1 MKSAHPQSQ
10 SASPLMRQNRQG
22 QWLAML
28 VLVVGVLV
36 IFAAHSWRGQQQ
48 QRLTQAKQTARLANQ
63 QLNNL
68 QTWQQRLPA
77 IGLYER
83 QSLASPL
90 TAQAVTVALAK
101 LRQDPNVQQLRPQ
114 LGDLMVGAARYP
126 LEDQLDGTTDQGLK
140 LNAFKLQLAVKTA
153 DDLQGR
159 MVVMGLAAQL
169 PGFVIPLQLTQK
181 PLPASDKSP
190 ALVESQ
196 WQLLLIGLADP
207 LPAWPALIA
216 DGQAASA
223 SETPSQAGDGDRDGD
238 GSTRPF
244 GLQAGLQGGLMAGQ
258 RPLLSPEAAGLVDP
272 LARAIPPSSLAAGD
286 VGTGGTNPMA
296 VSAILY
302 LNPDRWSFWLN
313 GQKYDSS
320 SPSIQLGDWQLLTVS
335 PQSTLWQ
342 HSVDGRLMTLATA
355 SGTASMR
362 APHSDVAISKAPALD
377 SAPAGLR
384 PAGYHPTDEE
394 EDAPAAAPVP
404 QDAAILPPPP
414 LANPPSA
421 NTPVKSLANPLAN
434 SLANTQSNPPA
445 KPKGNKTPAAAA
457 AATPKTSDPSSTPKE
472 TVAP

>member
-1 MKSAHPQSQ
+1 MKPAHPQSQ
-10 SASPLMRQNRQG
+10 STSPLTRQNRQG

-68 QTWQQRLPA
+68 QAWQQRLPA

-90 TAQAVTVALAK
+90 TAQAVTIALAK

-126 LEDQLDGTTDQGLK
+126 LEDQLDGTTDQSLK

-153 DDLQGR
+153 NDLQGR
-159 MVVMGLAAQL
+159 QVVMTLAAQL

-181 PLPASDKSP
+181 PLPASDKNP
-190 ALVESQ
+190 ALVDSQ

-207 LPAWPALIA
+207 LPAWPALTA

-238 GSTRPF
+238 SSTRPF

-258 RPLLSPEAAGLVDP
+258 RPLLSPEAAGIADP
-272 LARAIPPSSLAAGD
+272 RASMAPPSDQSLGGVGVAGA
-286 VGTGGTNPMA
+286 NPMA

-355 SGTASMR
+355 SGAGMR
-362 APHSDVAISKAPALD
+362 ASHSDVAISKAPTLD
-377 SAPAGLR
+377 
-384 PAGYHPTDEE
+384 
-394 EDAPAAAPVP
+394 
-404 QDAAILPPPP
+404 
-414 LANPPSA
+414 
-421 NTPVKSLANPLAN
+421 
-434 SLANTQSNPPA
+434 
-445 KPKGNKTPAAAA
+445 
-457 AATPKTSDPSSTPKE
+457 
-472 TVAP
+472 

>member
-68 QTWQQRLPA
+68 QAWQQRLPA

-159 MVVMGLAAQL
+159 MVVMGLASQL

-207 LPAWPALIA
+207 LPAWPQL
-216 DGQAASA
+216 AAA
-223 SETPSQAGDGDRDGD
+223 SQAGGSSENQAKTAVAEDSPEHQLSAQEGDRNGY
-238 GSTRPF
+238 
-244 GLQAGLQGGLMAGQ
+244 QAAYQGMIQGIN
-258 RPLLSPEAAGLVDP
+258 RPLLSPQAAGMTDP
-272 LARAIPPSSLAAGD
+272 RASMAPPSDQSLGGVGVAGAR
-286 VGTGGTNPMA
+286 PMA

-355 SGTASMR
+355 SGAGMR
-362 APHSDVAISKAPALD
+362 ASSHSDVAISKAPALD

-384 PAGYHPTDEE
+384 PAGYHPTE
-394 EDAPAAAPVP
+394 EDDAASSVPAP

-414 LANPPSA
+414 LA
-421 NTPVKSLANPLAN
+421 
-434 SLANTQSNPPA
+434 NPPA

-457 AATPKTSDPSSTPKE
+457 AATPKTPDPSSTPKE

>member
-1 MKSAHPQSQ
+1 MKSHHPHPQ

-28 VLVVGVLV
+28 VLMVGVLMV
-36 IFAAHSWRGQQQ
+36 IAGHSWRGQQQ

-68 QTWQQRLPA
+68 QAWQQRLPA

-126 LEDQLDGTTDQGLK
+126 LEDQLDGTAEQSLK
-140 LNAFKLQLAVKTA
+140 LNAFKLQLAVKTV

-159 MVVMGLAAQL
+159 QVVMTLASQL

-190 ALVESQ
+190 ALVDSQ

-207 LPAWPALIA
+207 LPAWPAL
-216 DGQAASA
+216 AAA
-223 SETPSQAGDGDRDGD
+223 SQAGGSLENQAKKAGQDGLAPQFSAQEGDRNGY
-238 GSTRPF
+238 
-244 GLQAGLQGGLMAGQ
+244 QAAYQGVNQGIAQEMQ
-258 RPLLSPEAAGLVDP
+258 RPLLSPEAVGLADP
-272 LARAIPPSSLAAGD
+272 RASMAPPSDQMGGGVGVAGAR
-286 VGTGGTNPMA
+286 PMT

-302 LNPDRWSFWLN
+302 LSPERWSFWLN

-320 SPSIQLGDWQLLTVS
+320 SPSIQLGDWQLLAVS
-335 PQSTLWQ
+335 AQSVLWQ
-342 HSVDGRLMTLATA
+342 HSVDGRLLKLSA
-355 SGTASMR
+355 GG
-362 APHSDVAISKAPALD
+362 SD
-377 SAPAGLR
+377 
-384 PAGYHPTDEE
+384 PTSREKMIGG
-394 EDAPAAAPVP
+394 
-404 QDAAILPPPP
+404 QAILPPPP
-414 LANPPSA
+414 PLSTELSAELPAELPPTLPQPSPKPQP
-421 NTPVKSLANPLAN
+421 TS
-434 SLANTQSNPPA
+434 A
-445 KPKGNKTPAAAA
+445 KPKT
-457 AATPKTSDPSSTPKE
+457 STPKE
-472 TVAP
+472 TAAPKP